1 MTATGLGWFLAILVG
16 ALAGWI
22 AASLMKT
29 GTGLFLNI
37 VLGIVGAGVANFLFG
52 IIGINF
58 SGVIGSLIAGVIG
71 ASLLITLVR
80 AVR

>member
-1 MTATGLGWFLAILVG
+1 MSATGLGWFLAILVG

-22 AASLMKT
+22 AARLMNSK
-29 GTGLFLNI
+29 TGLFLNI
-37 VLGIVGAGVANFLFG
+37 VLGVIGAGVANFLFG
-52 IIGINF
+52 IIGISF

-71 ASLLITLVR
+71 ASILIALVR

>member
-1 MTATGLGWFLAILVG
+1 MTSTGLGWFLAILVG

-22 AASLMKT
+22 ASRFMKT
-29 GTGLFLNI
+29 DTGLLLNI

-52 IIGINF
+52 IIGISF

-71 ASLLITLVR
+71 ASILIAIVR

>member
-71 ASLLITLVR
+71 ASLLIALVR

>member
-1 MTATGLGWFLAILVG
+1 MSATGLGWLLAILVG

-29 GTGLFLNI
+29 NTSLFLNI
-37 VLGIVGAGVANFLFG
+37 VLGVVGAAVANFLFG
-52 IIGINF
+52 IIGISF
-58 SGVIGSLIAGVIG
+58 SGILGSLIAGVIG
-71 ASLLITLVR
+71 ASILIAVVR

>member
-1 MTATGLGWFLAILVG
+1 MTPTGLGWFLAILVG

-22 AASLMKT
+22 AAKAMKT
-29 GTGLFLNI
+29 DTGLFLNI
-37 VLGIVGAGVANFLFG
+37 VLGIVGAAVANFLFG
-52 IIGINF
+52 LIGISF

-71 ASLLITLVR
+71 ASILIALVR